1 MLDQLGLQSGDYLI
15 TNRHPPSLVLISN
28 AQGFVYLATTK
39 RLLRRTA
46 AGSTLRIEMRLEDDK
61 RDDSDDDDDF
71 FDATSADVDIDAPPA
86 FPAINS
92 AQRSSNVAPSAPSK
106 GFTVSGPSVGGKAE
120 GKAPSKSSSL
130 REVLGVPASNLNRP
144 AGGGG
149 SGGGLMVPPSTSS
162 KTAPPGVGGASGAR
176 LGGGGSMLG
185 VPKETG
191 GGARKKVVLQPGCSP
206 LDWARLKSSGD
217 PSLRV
222 GTFCP
227 CKSSAADC
235 MSISGVCHGHA
246 SREAVGA
253 QAAQQARRRMVG
265 LQWQSVQHHPLPPL
279 PPWWREGVDAMRRQG
294 WHPTI

>member
-1 MLDQLGLQSGDYLI
+1 
-15 TNRHPPSLVLISN
+15 
-28 AQGFVYLATTK
+28 
-39 RLLRRTA
+39 
-46 AGSTLRIEMRLEDDK
+46 MRLEDER
-61 RDDSDDDDDF
+61 RDDSDDDKDDF

-86 FPAINS
+86 FPALNS
-92 AQRSSNVAPSAPSK
+92 AQRSSNSAPPTPSK

-120 GKAPSKSSSL
+120 GKASSKSSSL

-144 AGGGG
+144 AGGG

-222 GTFCP
+222 GTFSP
-227 CKSSAADC
+227 SKDSVADC
-235 MSISGVCHGHA
+235 MTIPGVCHGHA
-246 SREAVGA
+246 SCEAVGA
-253 QAAQQARRRMVG
+253 QATQQAR
-265 LQWQSVQHHPLPPL
+265 
-279 PPWWREGVDAMRRQG
+279 
-294 WHPTI
+294 